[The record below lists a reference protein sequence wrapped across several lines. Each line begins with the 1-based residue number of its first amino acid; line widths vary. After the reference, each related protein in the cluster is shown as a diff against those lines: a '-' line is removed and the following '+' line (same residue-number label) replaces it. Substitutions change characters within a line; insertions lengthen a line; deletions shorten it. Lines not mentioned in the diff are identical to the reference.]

1 MIGITL
7 VARHLWT
14 HCATEADTTTEAATT
29 TEPVTTTEEVT
40 TEPARLCSTEWANT
54 IVQEDNTIRFLDS
67 SRRDWCIF
75 KKYADFKAGDEVW
88 YAPCDVTAS
97 NLNKAGKYTWI
108 YNQET
113 KQIQSKGAQEL
124 KNKRLCWR
132 IPQTSKLGKQRIRI
146 QACDDDDINQKWNII
161 AGRLHP
167 VGGERLCVG
176 IQENLLDEAGN
187 AGIAMTTIDCY
198 PHIFGAGACAGSESE
213 DLIADADKAIRPMGQ
228 DDENLCFFKKYTSYN
243 NGDEIWI
250 KGCDAG
256 NANYIKAGKYRAFI
270 RIWVNVP

>member
-1 MIGITL
+1 M
-7 VARHLWT
+7 
-14 HCATEADTTTEAATT
+14 
-29 TEPVTTTEEVT
+29 T

-88 YAPCDVTAS
+88 YAPCDVAAS

-113 KQIQSKGAQEL
+113 KQIQSKGALEL

-176 IQENLLDEAGN
+176 IKVLVSTNTKDTKHKSVN
-187 AGIAMTTIDCY
+187 SCV
-198 PHIFGAGACAGSESE
+198 CAKHKHGFVFCGFC
-213 DLIADADKAIRPMGQ
+213 DKT
-228 DDENLCFFKKYTSYN
+228 E
-243 NGDEIWI
+243 
-250 KGCDAG
+250 
-256 NANYIKAGKYRAFI
+256 
-270 RIWVNVP
+270 